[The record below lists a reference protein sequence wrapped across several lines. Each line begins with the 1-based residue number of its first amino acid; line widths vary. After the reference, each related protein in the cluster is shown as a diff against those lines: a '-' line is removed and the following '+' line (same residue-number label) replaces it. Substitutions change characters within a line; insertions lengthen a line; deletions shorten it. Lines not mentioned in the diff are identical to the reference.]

1 MENEYMFYYKDELH
15 PLLSSHPDIQKAWKA
30 WDDIIC
36 LWDKISKG
44 DPPQNAN
51 NLHGTGEEA
60 LLNRDSCKSAVNQVQ
75 EGDDH
80 LLDSE
85 SAKNFE
91 SGKVQEMDSR
101 QNPGDDDLK

>member
-1 MENEYMFYYKDELH
+1 MFYYKDELH

-30 WDDIIC
+30 WDDIIF

-44 DPPQNAN
+44 DPPQNAE

-60 LLNRDSCKSAVNQVQ
+60 SLNKDSCKSAVNQVQ

-80 LLDSE
+80 LLELDSE
-85 SAKNFE
+85 SVKNFAEAE
-91 SGKVQEMDSR
+91 SGKVQEMDCR